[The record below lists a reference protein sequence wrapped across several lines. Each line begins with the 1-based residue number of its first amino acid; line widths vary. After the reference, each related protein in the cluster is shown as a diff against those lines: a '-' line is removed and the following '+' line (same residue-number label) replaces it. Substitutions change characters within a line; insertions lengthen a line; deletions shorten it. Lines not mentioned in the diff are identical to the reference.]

1 MKKFAKPIIFVFFFL
16 ICYLLIISVL
26 KKVDPQP
33 DWAKLDIPR
42 VVIPGKDLVFTIHYN
57 NIQNPLQLFTAL
69 SYRNQDDIYC
79 GQKHYTDSIP
89 IVYGEGKFQQSLS
102 FNPPDSVHKVMIRL
116 SLHALSEKEGI
127 SIYQCKRIGK
137 PFNSEWIFI
146 SKDGSY
152 PQEID
157 LSLTDILEKGYIE
170 GYWKDK
176 RGDPTIIGWF
186 ITLLYL
192 LVSVISFYFLRRIR
206 AINPDIDYK
215 WFWLNVG
222 ILIFLLG
229 INKQLDI
236 QMLFADFARLYAK
249 VSGMFENRKPFQQ
262 KIISL
267 LATIGISFFTFMIY
281 KLWNAPKRMW
291 MALVGFCILFSF
303 PLIRLVSLHSI
314 EALLYSSIL
323 TVKVVD
329 VLELIGIAIIFT
341 TTFLN
346 YSAVKNNLA
355 YKPGYEKYR

>member
-1 MKKFAKPIIFVFFFL
+1 MKKFTKLIIFVFLFL
-16 ICYLLIISVL
+16 ICYLVIISVL

-33 DWAKLDIPR
+33 DWVELDIPKIA
-42 VVIPGKDLVFTIHYN
+42 IPSEDIIFTVHYDG
-57 NIQNPLQLFTAL
+57 IQTPLQLFTAL
-69 SYRNQDDIYC
+69 IYRDEDDLYC

-89 IVYGEGKFQQSLS
+89 IVYGGGKFQQSLS

-116 SLHALSEKEGI
+116 SLHVLPEKEGV
-127 SIYQCKRIGK
+127 SIYKCKRIGK
-137 PFNSEWIFI
+137 PFKSEWIYV
-146 SKDGSY
+146 SKDGSI

-157 LSLTDILEKGYIE
+157 LSFTDFIEKGYLE

-192 LVSVISFYFLRRIR
+192 LVSVISFYLLRRIKV
-206 AINPDIDYK
+206 INPDIEYK
-215 WFWLNVG
+215 WFWFGAG

-229 INKQLDI
+229 INKQLDV

-267 LATIGISFFTFMIY
+267 LATIGISIFAFMIY

-314 EALLYSSIL
+314 EALLYSSL
-323 TVKVVD
+323 LSVKVVD
-329 VLELIGIAIIFT
+329 VLEIIGITIIFI
-341 TTFLN
+341 TTFIN
-346 YSAVKNNLA
+346 YSAIKNNLA
-355 YKPGYEKYR
+355 YKPGYDKYR